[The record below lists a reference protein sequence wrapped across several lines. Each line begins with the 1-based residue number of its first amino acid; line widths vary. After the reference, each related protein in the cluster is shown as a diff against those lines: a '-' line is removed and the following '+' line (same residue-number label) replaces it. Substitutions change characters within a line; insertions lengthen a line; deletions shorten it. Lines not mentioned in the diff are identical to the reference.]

1 MAEVEYYQGALTGQ
15 EIDALPNRL
24 GNLNLLINGYFPI
37 PVNQRG
43 QTIYN
48 ASGSGWTID
57 GWYKRNAATVSLQSD
72 GLHLTYPDDG
82 ALKGLNQRLPDAIAR
97 QLIGKTVTVSAL
109 VKDVNFP
116 GATGYPRFG
125 LYAANDKGY
134 HTQPITLLNV
144 ACESAGLFS
153 GTGVVPDFTTAFTT
167 PYTGLNF
174 AASYANLNPGSI
186 TVVAAKL
193 ELGESQTLAHLVNG
207 EWQLNDIP
215 GYAEELAKCQRYF
228 QIFRTQSKRSTYG
241 ADFRPTMATD
251 SPTLG
256 TITIGGTTYYT
267 ASSEP

>member
-1 MAEVEYYQGALTGQ
+1 MAEVEFYQGSLTGE

-24 GNLNLLINGYFPI
+24 GNRNLLDNWYFPNPI
-37 PVNQRG
+37 NQRG

-48 ASGSGWTID
+48 ESGNVYTID
-57 GWYKRNAATVSLQSD
+57 RWIKRNAVTVSPQTD
-72 GLHLTYPDDG
+72 GLHLTYADDTQ
-82 ALKGLNQRLPDAIAR
+82 LKGLNQPFTGVDIQ
-97 QLIGKTVTVSAL
+97 QLVGKTVTVSVL

-116 GATGYPRFG
+116 TATSSYPVF
-125 LYAANDKGY
+125 
-134 HTQPITLLNV
+134 
-144 ACESAGLFS
+144 GLFS
-153 GTGVVPDFTTAFTT
+153 SPYNFAHSFGVVTGIIRGNGLWSATRVVTESALDYAF
-167 PYTGLNF
+167 LNF
-174 AASYANLNPGSI
+174 TLCYSREFPGSI

-193 ELGESQTLAHLVNG
+193 EVGESQTLAHLVNG